1 VFILITILLISSK
14 FTEYEQKE
22 EDLAQYEEEEAL
34 AIQRRLLESMT
45 ESDIGIELLIGEY
58 EPKTVSQNQSINED
72 KEEDEEKLE
81 TNLSTL
87 TKRQKIEILKKE
99 SPELEALINDF
110 RTYMNEIR
118 DRLHPIMLLIRDG
131 KVRDSMGFKYIET
144 KYQIIINYCVNIC
157 FYLVLKSKRI
167 PVKDHPIIKQLLS
180 YKKLLL
186 ELNSITSNNSSIN
199 EDIDLVLEK
208 LSKGEDIKFFRK
220 RFNQNKRKSE
230 ETKDRL
236 KKVKFADN
244 LEMNETLAEDEEL
257 DSESNAQLSKRGITY
272 EIAKNKGLTPKRK
285 KELKNPRV
293 KHRMKYRKAKIRRKG
308 QVREPRKELQR
319 YGGEISG
326 IKSGVVKSIK
336 FK

>member
-1 VFILITILLISSK
+1 MLISSK

-34 AIQRRLLESMT
+34 AIQRRLLESIT

-58 EPKTVSQNQSINED
+58 EPKTVSQNQLTNED

-81 TNLSTL
+81 INLSTL

-110 RTYMNEIR
+110 QTYMKEIR
-118 DRLHPIMLLIRDG
+118 DRLHPIMILIRDG
-131 KVRDSMGFKYIET
+131 KVRDSIGFKYIET
-144 KYQIIINYCVNIC
+144 RYQIIMNYCINIC

-186 ELNSITSNNSSIN
+186 ELNSIASNNSSIN

-220 RFNQNKRKSE
+220 RFNQNKRKFE
-230 ETKDRL
+230 ETKGRL

-244 LEMNETLAEDEEL
+244 LEINEIEAEDENQEL

>member
-1 VFILITILLISSK
+1 LFISSK
-14 FTEYEQKE
+14 LTEYEQKD

-58 EPKTVSQNQSINED
+58 EPKTVSQNQSTNED

-110 RTYMNEIR
+110 QTYMNEIR
-118 DRLHPIMLLIRDG
+118 DRLQPIMILIRDG
-131 KVRDSMGFKYIET
+131 KVRHSIGFKYIQT
-144 KYQIIINYCVNIC
+144 KYQIIMNYCINIC

-186 ELNSITSNNSSIN
+186 ELNSIASNNSSIN
-199 EDIDLVLEK
+199 EDMDLVLEK

-244 LEMNETLAEDEEL
+244 LEINEILAEDENQEL
-257 DSESNAQLSKRGITY
+257 DSESNTQLSKRGITY